1 MVFGIISML
10 LVLGFSTMSISASKT
25 DVVTISGNTIT
36 VDDDGDADYTSIQ
49 EAIDNANEG
58 DIIYVYSGVYSE
70 KLTISKNS
78 LKIIGENKDNTIING
93 AGEGDGLVK
102 ITATDIEF
110 TGFKFDDIHGNAANM
125 VCLKLSEA
133 SNNKIY
139 DNIFEEFTYSIEMVN
154 SDNNIIRDNSFIG
167 HNTQGTYCLY
177 LIGDSDGNTV
187 NNNYIENYLVGI
199 KINGKEDLSK
209 AENNQIYSNDLFK
222 NGKSA
227 IDDGKDNIWYTS
239 YPIGGNFYK
248 EYKGGDIKE
257 GVNQDEDT
265 DNNVGDGIG
274 DETFTIPGT
283 AQSVDHYPLRKGE
296 YPEIISISGPQKCTI
311 SSNLARRV
319 YSYTIEAKDLQGD
332 YIYYNIDWGD
342 GTYTPFSPIFWK
354 DFWKTDQNPNG
365 DGTLVIVPHEWC
377 KTGRFTVKIRV
388 CDDIPSDDEKNI
400 HISKTYTY
408 DVVVTKN
415 ITPKNSVY
423 SLFSNFLVEFPLLQ
437 KVLNINIF

>member
-1 MVFGIISML
+1 ML
-10 LVLGFSTMSISASKT
+10 LTIGFSTMSISASKT
-25 DVVTISGNTIT
+25 DIVTLFGNTIT

-58 DIIYVYSGVYSE
+58 DTIYVHSGVYSE

-78 LKIIGENKDNTIING
+78 LKIIGENKENTIING
-93 AGEGDGLVK
+93 AGDGFLVK
-102 ITATDIEF
+102 ITANDIEF
-110 TGFKFDDIHGNAANM
+110 TGFKFDDIYGYAVNG
-125 VCLKLSEA
+125 VCLRLSEA

-139 DNIFEEFTYSIEMVN
+139 NNIFKEFTYSIEMVN
-154 SDNNIIRDNSFIG
+154 SDSNIIKDNSLIG
-167 HNTQGTYCLY
+167 HNTQGTYGIY
-177 LIGDSDGNTV
+177 FIGDSDGNTV

-199 KINGKEDLSK
+199 RINGKEDLLE
-209 AENNQIYSNDLFK
+209 AENNQIYSNDLSN

-227 IDDGKDNIWYTS
+227 IDDGKDNIWYTD

-257 GVNQDEDT
+257 GINQDEDT
-265 DNNVGDGIG
+265 DNNIGDGIG

-296 YPEIISISGPQKCTI
+296 YPEIISISGSQKCRI
-311 SSNLARRV
+311 SSNLVSKV
-319 YSYTIEAKDLQGD
+319 YSYTIESKDLQGD

-342 GTYTPFSPIFWK
+342 GTYTPFSSISWK

-365 DGTLVIVPHEWC
+365 DGTLVIVPHEWR
-377 KTGRFTVKIRV
+377 KTGRFTVKIKV
-388 CDDIPSDDEKNI
+388 CDNSVEST

-408 DVVVTKN
+408 DVVVTGW

-423 SLFSNFLVEFPLLQ
+423 DLFSNFLTKFPILQ
-437 KVLNINIF
+437 KVLNINIL